1 MVSLKLA
8 AKPFRESARYRY
20 QRTKTTLTDAEY
32 SKKSKEPFYALLA
45 LPATAMGFALSVQ
58 IAALSWLLTYQ
69 YGLEITDIGLVWATW
84 PIAGIIGQVII
95 GIISDNVWVWN
106 GRRRVFIVIGGVLAS
121 LMLLALPNIGVI
133 QAGLGFEGIL
143 GIAILVSMI
152 LDLSINVS
160 FNPTR
165 SVIAD
170 VTPEGRART
179 KGYTWM
185 QTVSGTFGVLSY
197 GIGAVFGNI
206 PLLYFGVGLVLFF
219 SVIPPFFIKEP
230 KYLGRY
236 GEDEGEIAEEI
247 SSTSDT
253 TANISNASL
262 SLILVTIRPLW
273 GFLIYGI
280 YAIVKRLSG
289 FEIPGYYFEIF
300 VLIMT
305 IYLIGEALFKSE
317 YGKSKEEAGKIGF
330 QKVLAAHS
338 FSWIGVQSMFI
349 YFFAFVDFRMPDLTN
364 EGVGTVVNWSFFSLN
379 LIAAIIPVLILEPMA
394 NKFGRVK
401 THGTAL
407 AVMAIGYA
415 AIVFLSDY
423 PYVLYILMMVVGI
436 GWASIISLPFAIM
449 SQKIAQNQMGLYM
462 GLFNLSVV
470 LPQLVSSFAVGD
482 IVEAVDNKTVLLVI
496 CSVTVAFSCL
506 AWFLVKEPEDEM
518 TKNPVLLDAEIEKKL
533 DKS

>member
-1 MVSLKLA
+1 MLSIQKKL
-8 AKPFRESARYRY
+8 SN
-20 QRTKTTLTDAEY
+20 
-32 SKKSKEPFYALLA
+32 SFYAILA

-58 IAALSWLLTYQ
+58 IAALSWLLTYE
-69 YGLEITDIGLVWATW
+69 YGLEITDIGLVWATG

-95 GIISDNVWVWN
+95 GIISDKVWIWN
-106 GRRRVFIVIGGVLAS
+106 GRRRAFIVIGGVLAS
-121 LMLLALPNIGVI
+121 LMLLALPNIGII
-133 QAGLGFEGIL
+133 QAGLGLEAVL
-143 GIAILVSMI
+143 GIAILISMV

-165 SVIAD
+165 SIIAD
-170 VTPEGRART
+170 VTPEGRERT

-197 GIGAVFGNI
+197 FIGATFGNI
-206 PLLYFGVGLVLFF
+206 FLIYFGVVLVFLF
-219 SVIPPFFIKEP
+219 SVIPPFFVKEP

-236 GEDEGEIAEEI
+236 GEDEDDITQELADQDEPSISVGE
-247 SSTSDT
+247 
-253 TANISNASL
+253 ASMHQIIV
-262 SLILVTIRPLW
+262 SIRPLW
-273 GFLIYGI
+273 GFLMYGI

-289 FEIPGYYFEIF
+289 LEFPGYYFEIF
-300 VLIMT
+300 ALIIT

-317 YGKSKEEAGKIGF
+317 EGKSKEEAGKIGF

-349 YFFAFVDFRMPDLTN
+349 YFFAFVSYRMPDLVAD
-364 EGVGTVVNWSFFSLN
+364 EIGTVVNWSFFSLN
-379 LIAAIIPVLILEPMA
+379 LVAAIIPVLALEPLA

-401 THGTAL
+401 THATAL
-407 AVMAIGYA
+407 AIMAVGYGV
-415 AIVFLSDY
+415 IVFMGDS
-423 PYVLYILMMVVGI
+423 PYVLYVLMMVVGI

-482 IVEAVDNKTVLLVI
+482 IVEAVDNKTVLMVV
-496 CSVTVAFSCL
+496 CSITVAFSSL
-506 AWFLVKEPEDEM
+506 AWFMVREPKDEM
-518 TKNPVLLDAEIEKKL
+518 TENPVLMDQKIDEKL
-533 DKS
+533 DD

>member
-1 MVSLKLA
+1 MLDIQKRLSN
-8 AKPFRESARYRY
+8 S
-20 QRTKTTLTDAEY
+20 
-32 SKKSKEPFYALLA
+32 FYALLA

-69 YGLEITDIGLVWATW
+69 YGLEITDIGLVWATG
-84 PIAGIIGQVII
+84 PIAGILGQVII

-121 LMLLALPNIGVI
+121 MMLLALPNIGVI
-133 QAGLGFEGIL
+133 QAGLGLEAIL
-143 GIAILVSMI
+143 GIAILISMV

-170 VTPEGRART
+170 VTPEGRERT

-197 GIGAVFGNI
+197 FIGAIFGNI
-206 PLLYFGVGLVLFF
+206 TLIYFGVVLVFLF
-219 SVIPPFFIKEP
+219 SVIPPFFVKEP

-236 GEDEGEIAEEI
+236 GEDEEDIAKEVAESD
-247 SSTSDT
+247 SSIPGSVND
-253 TANISNASL
+253 ASL
-262 SLILVTIRPLW
+262 MQILKSIRPLW
-273 GFLIYGI
+273 GFLLYGI

-289 FEIPGYYFEIF
+289 LEIPGYYFEIA
-300 VLIMT
+300 VLILT
-305 IYLIGEALFKSE
+305 IYLIAEALFKSE
-317 YGKSKEEAGKIGF
+317 EGKSKEEAGKIGF

-349 YFFAFVDFRMPDLTN
+349 YFFAFVDFNMPDLSN

-379 LIAAIIPVLILEPMA
+379 LVAAIIPVLALEPLA

-401 THGTAL
+401 THAYAL
-407 AVMAIGYA
+407 VIMAIGYGS
-415 AIVFLSDY
+415 IVFLGDN
-423 PYVLYILMMVVGI
+423 PATLYILMAVVGI

-482 IVEAVDNKTVLLVI
+482 IVNTVENKTVLLVI
-496 CSVTVAFSCL
+496 CSVTVAFSAI
-506 AWFLVKEPEDEM
+506 AWFLVKEPKDEM
-518 TKNPVLLDAEIEKKL
+518 TENPVLLDEQIEQEL
-533 DKS
+533 DDK

>member
-1 MVSLKLA
+1 MAMLNIQKNLSN
-8 AKPFRESARYRY
+8 S
-20 QRTKTTLTDAEY
+20 
-32 SKKSKEPFYALLA
+32 FYALLA

-58 IAALSWLLTYQ
+58 IAALSWLLTFK
-69 YGLEITDIGLVWATW
+69 YGLEISDIGLVWATG
-84 PIAGIIGQVII
+84 PIAGIIGQVVI
-95 GIISDNVWVWN
+95 GIISDNVWIWN
-106 GRRRVFIVIGGVLAS
+106 GRRRAFIVVGGVLAS
-121 LMLLALPNIGVI
+121 LMILALPNLGLI
-133 QAGLGFEGIL
+133 QASLGLEAIL

-165 SVIAD
+165 SIIAD

-197 GIGAVFGNI
+197 FIGAVFGNI
-206 PLLYFGVGLVLFF
+206 ELLYFGVGLVFVF

-236 GEDEGEIAEEI
+236 GEDEEDIAKEIAK
-247 SSTSDT
+247 SD
-253 TANISNASL
+253 SVPGSMSEASIKQ
-262 SLILVTIRPLW
+262 ILLNIRPLW
-273 GFLIYGI
+273 GFLMYGI

-289 FEIPGYYFEIF
+289 LEFPGYYFEIF
-300 VLIMT
+300 ALIVSV
-305 IYLIGEALFKSE
+305 YLIAEALRRSE
-317 YGKSKEEAGKIGF
+317 EGKSKEEAGKIGF
-330 QKVLAAHS
+330 QKILAAHS

-349 YFFAFVDFRMPDLTN
+349 YFFAFVDFRMPDM
-364 EGVGTVVNWSFFSLN
+364 GSDAVGTVVNWSFFSLN
-379 LIAAIIPVLILEPMA
+379 LIAAIIPVLILEPLA

-401 THGTAL
+401 THASAL
-407 AVMAIGYA
+407 VIMAIGYGT
-415 AIVFLSDY
+415 IIFLGDS
-423 PYVLYILMMVVGI
+423 PAVLYILMAIVGI

-482 IVEAVDNKTVLLVI
+482 IVQAVDNKTVLLVV
-496 CSVTVAFSCL
+496 CTVTVAFSAL
-506 AWFLVKEPEDEM
+506 AWFFVREPKDEQ
-518 TKNPVLLDAEIEKKL
+518 TENPVLLDQEIEENI
-533 DKS
+533 DE